1 MVNFIKYMYTEV
13 SIEAVMRHQM
23 VSVHSEHVYK
33 LNMYTYT
40 LRCNHFFLER
50 KGLVHTCIKQKYPTS
65 FEIMGLLLLNLA
77 PSIHVFTF
85 CKIMYFLVTIT

>member
-1 MVNFIKYMYTEV
+1 MQSFDNDYYSIRRRYVNVISGVGWVGGEFIKYMYTEV

-40 LRCNHFFLER
+40 LRCNH
-50 KGLVHTCIKQKYPTS
+50 S
-65 FEIMGLLLLNLA
+65 F
-77 PSIHVFTF
+77 
-85 CKIMYFLVTIT
+85 